1 VRPIPLRTRKA
12 QSLALTRRSASLPQ
26 EMKAKVGS
34 APSRSPE
41 RPEPDRGVSSFW
53 FKLGR
58 TLRTGPW
65 PTLLLFL
72 PPALLVFTLFVVL
85 PVSQSAY
92 YAFFNW
98 NGYGAPHNWVGFSNF
113 ERAFNDPI
121 LRNSLFNNLLV
132 VAVSAG
138 IQIPIALSLALMVS
152 DARRS
157 NLIFRAIFFIPYI
170 LAEIVVGLIWK
181 YLYDGE
187 YGLVATIGHWFG
199 WQPPFVLALPGW
211 AMAAVLL
218 VVVWKY
224 IGFHLA
230 LFIAGRQNVPN
241 DVIESAHIDGA
252 NRWQVTRHIILPM
265 MKPVI
270 LLSLFFSVLG
280 SFQLF
285 DLIIPLTGGDPLNST
300 HSMVSYLYTFGIKRM
315 RLGYGSAVALILFVI
330 CVAVMACYKRFLL
343 REGRAS

>member
-1 VRPIPLRTRKA
+1 MVVN
-12 QSLALTRRSASLPQ
+12 ALPCVHNRFGQAAAVPYHAPTQ
-26 EMKAKVGS
+26 EMKSGVGP
-34 APSRSPE
+34 APSVPQPAVAQRVSP
-41 RPEPDRGVSSFW
+41 FW
-53 FKLGR
+53 LKLGKAM
-58 TLRTGPW
+58 RTGPW
-65 PTLLLFL
+65 PTLFLFL

-98 NGYGAPHNWVGFSNF
+98 NGYGAPHTWVGFSNF
-113 ERAFNDPI
+113 ERAFNDAI

-138 IQIPIALSLALMVS
+138 IQVPIALWLALLVS

-181 YLYDGE
+181 YVYDGE
-187 YGLVATIGHWFG
+187 YGLVATICHWFG
-199 WQPPFVLALPGW
+199 WHAPFVLALPGW
-211 AMAAVLL
+211 AMAALLL

-241 DVIESAHIDGA
+241 DVIESAYIDGA

-270 LLSLFFSVLG
+270 LLSLFFSILG

-285 DLIIPLTGGDPLNST
+285 DLIIPLTGGEPLNST

-330 CVAVMACYKRFLL
+330 CVAVMAGYKRFLL
-343 REGRAS
+343 REDRSR

>member
-1 VRPIPLRTRKA
+1 MDAHECVATCA
-12 QSLALTRRSASLPQ
+12 RRDKVKD
-26 EMKAKVGS
+26 MKSQAGP
-34 APSRSPE
+34 APSVPSQEPALAQKASP
-41 RPEPDRGVSSFW
+41 FW
-53 FKLGR
+53 PKFGKAM
-58 TLRTGPW
+58 RTGPW
-65 PTLLLFL
+65 PTLALFL

-138 IQIPIALSLALMVS
+138 IQIPIALSLALIVS
-152 DARRS
+152 DPRRS
-157 NLIFRAIFFIPYI
+157 NLVFRAIFFIPYI

-199 WQPPFVLALPGW
+199 WHPPFVLALPGW

-241 DVIESAHIDGA
+241 DVIESARIDGA
-252 NRWQVTRHIILPM
+252 SRWQVTRHIVLPM

-285 DLIIPLTGGDPLNST
+285 DLIIPLTGGGPLNST
-300 HSMVSYLYTFGIKRM
+300 HSMVSYLYTFGIQRM
-315 RLGYGSAVALILFVI
+315 RLGYGSAVALILFVV
-330 CVAVMACYKRFLL
+330 CVVVMACYKRFLL
-343 REGRAS
+343 REDRAA

>member
-1 VRPIPLRTRKA
+1 
-12 QSLALTRRSASLPQ
+12 
-26 EMKAKVGS
+26 MKARAGS
-34 APSRSPE
+34 AQTVSPQG
-41 RPEPDRGVSSFW
+41 PELAGGVPSFW
-53 FKLGR
+53 LKLGR
-58 TLRTGPW
+58 ALRTGPW

-138 IQIPIALSLALMVS
+138 IQIPIALSLALIVS

-157 NLIFRAIFFIPYI
+157 NLVFRAIFFIPYI

-187 YGLVATIGHWFG
+187 YGLVATICHWFG
-199 WQPPFVLALPGW
+199 WRAPFVLALPGW

-241 DVIESAHIDGA
+241 DVIESARIDGA
-252 NRWQVTRHIILPM
+252 SRWQITRHIILPM

-315 RLGYGSAVALILFVI
+315 RLGYGSAVALILFII
-330 CVAVMACYKRFLL
+330 CVVVMVCYKRFLL
-343 REGRAS
+343 REDRAR

>member
-1 VRPIPLRTRKA
+1 MKSRVGSSPSASSPDAALEQKVSPLR
-12 QSLALTRRSASLPQ
+12 L
-26 EMKAKVGS
+26 
-34 APSRSPE
+34 
-41 RPEPDRGVSSFW
+41 
-53 FKLGR
+53 KLGKAM
-58 TLRTGPW
+58 RTGPW

-85 PVSQSAY
+85 PVSQSAF

-98 NGYGAPHNWVGFSNF
+98 NGYGSPHNWAGFSNF

-121 LRNSLFNNLLV
+121 LKNSLFNNLLV

-138 IQIPIALSLALMVS
+138 IQIPIALWLALIVS

-187 YGLVATIGHWFG
+187 YGLVATIYHWFG
-199 WQPPFVLALPGW
+199 RPAPFVLALPGW

-241 DVIESAHIDGA
+241 DVIESAYIDGA
-252 NRWQVTRHIILPM
+252 NRWQVTRHIILPIM
-265 MKPVI
+265 RPVI

-315 RLGYGSAVALILFVI
+315 RLGYGSAVALILFFI
-330 CVAVMACYKRFLL
+330 CVVVMFCYKRFLL
-343 REGRAS
+343 REDQAR

>member
-1 VRPIPLRTRKA
+1 MKSQAGPAQTVPSQRPA
-12 QSLALTRRSASLPQ
+12 LA
-26 EMKAKVGS
+26 KKV
-34 APSRSPE
+34 SP
-41 RPEPDRGVSSFW
+41 FW
-53 FKLGR
+53 LKLGR
-58 TLRTGPW
+58 AMRTGPW
-65 PTLLLFL
+65 PTLALFL

-98 NGYGAPHNWVGFSNF
+98 NGYGAPHNWVGLSNF

-138 IQIPIALSLALMVS
+138 IQIPIALWLALLVS
-152 DARRS
+152 DPRRS
-157 NLIFRAIFFIPYI
+157 NLVFRAIFFIPYI

-199 WQPPFVLALPGW
+199 WHPPFVLALPGW

-241 DVIESAHIDGA
+241 DVIESARIDGA
-252 NRWQVTRHIILPM
+252 NRWQITRHIVLPM

-285 DLIIPLTGGDPLNST
+285 DLIIPLTGGGPLNST
-300 HSMVSYLYTFGIKRM
+300 HSMVSYLYTFGIQRM
-315 RLGYGSAVALILFVI
+315 RLGYGSAVALILFII
-330 CVAVMACYKRFLL
+330 CVVVMACYKRFLL
-343 REGRAS
+343 REDRAN

>member
-1 VRPIPLRTRKA
+1 
-12 QSLALTRRSASLPQ
+12 
-26 EMKAKVGS
+26 MKARASS
-34 APSRSPE
+34 APSVSPQ
-41 RPEPDRGVSSFW
+41 RPELARGVSSFW
-53 FKLGR
+53 SKLGR
-58 TLRTGPW
+58 TLRAGPW
-65 PTLLLFL
+65 PILALFL

-121 LRNSLFNNLLV
+121 LQNSLFNNLLV
-132 VAVSAG
+132 V
-138 IQIPIALSLALMVS
+138 
-152 DARRS
+152 
-157 NLIFRAIFFIPYI
+157 
-170 LAEIVVGLIWK
+170 AEIVVGLIWK

-187 YGLVATIGHWFG
+187 YGLVGTICHWFG
-199 WQPPFVLALPGW
+199 WRAPFLLALPGW

-241 DVIESAHIDGA
+241 DVIESAYIDGA
-252 NRWQVTRHIILPM
+252 NRWQVTRHIVLPM
-265 MKPVI
+265 MRPVI

-330 CVAVMACYKRFLL
+330 CVVVMACYKRFLL
-343 REGRAS
+343 REDRAN

>member
-1 VRPIPLRTRKA
+1 
-12 QSLALTRRSASLPQ
+12 
-26 EMKAKVGS
+26 MKARASS
-34 APSRSPE
+34 APSVSPQ
-41 RPEPDRGVSSFW
+41 RPELARGVSSFW
-53 FKLGR
+53 SKLGR
-58 TLRTGPW
+58 TLRAGPW
-65 PTLLLFL
+65 PILALFL

-121 LRNSLFNNLLV
+121 LQNSLFNNLLV

-138 IQIPIALSLALMVS
+138 IQIPIALSLALIVS

-157 NLIFRAIFFIPYI
+157 NLI

-187 YGLVATIGHWFG
+187 YGLVGTICHWFG
-199 WQPPFVLALPGW
+199 WRAPFLLALPGW

-241 DVIESAHIDGA
+241 DVIESAYIDGA
-252 NRWQVTRHIILPM
+252 NRWQVTRHIVLPM
-265 MKPVI
+265 MRPVI

-330 CVAVMACYKRFLL
+330 CVVVMACYKRFLL
-343 REGRAS
+343 REDRAN

>member
-1 VRPIPLRTRKA
+1 
-12 QSLALTRRSASLPQ
+12 
-26 EMKAKVGS
+26 MKARASS
-34 APSRSPE
+34 APSVSPQ
-41 RPEPDRGVSSFW
+41 RPELARGVSSFW
-53 FKLGR
+53 SKLGR
-58 TLRTGPW
+58 TLRAGPW
-65 PTLLLFL
+65 PTLALFL

-138 IQIPIALSLALMVS
+138 IQIPIALSLALIVS

-187 YGLVATIGHWFG
+187 YGLVGTICHWFG
-199 WQPPFVLALPGW
+199 WPAPFLLALPGW

-241 DVIESAHIDGA
+241 DVIESAYIDGA
-252 NRWQVTRHIILPM
+252 NRWQVTRHIVLPM
-265 MKPVI
+265 MRPVI

-330 CVAVMACYKRFLL
+330 CVVVMACYKRFLL
-343 REGRAS
+343 REDRAN

>member
-1 VRPIPLRTRKA
+1 MDAHECVATCA
-12 QSLALTRRSASLPQ
+12 RRDKVKD
-26 EMKAKVGS
+26 MKSQAGP
-34 APSRSPE
+34 APSVPSQEPALAQKASP
-41 RPEPDRGVSSFW
+41 FW
-53 FKLGR
+53 PKFGKAM
-58 TLRTGPW
+58 RTGPW
-65 PTLLLFL
+65 PTLALFL

-98 NGYGAPHNWVGFSNF
+98 NGYGAPHSWVGFSNF
-113 ERAFNDPI
+113 ERALNDPI

-138 IQIPIALSLALMVS
+138 IQIPIALSLALLVS
-152 DARRS
+152 DPRRS
-157 NLIFRAIFFIPYI
+157 NLVFRAIFFIPYI

-199 WQPPFVLALPGW
+199 WHPPFVLALPGW

-218 VVVWKY
+218 VVIWKY

-241 DVIESAHIDGA
+241 DVIESARIDGA
-252 NRWQVTRHIILPM
+252 NRWQVTRHIVLPM

-285 DLIIPLTGGDPLNST
+285 DLIIPLTGGGPLNST
-300 HSMVSYLYTFGIKRM
+300 HSMVSYLYTFGIQRM
-315 RLGYGSAVALILFVI
+315 RLGYGSAVALILFVV
-330 CVAVMACYKRFLL
+330 CVVVMACYKRFLL
-343 REGRAS
+343 REDRAA

>member
-1 VRPIPLRTRKA
+1 MKSQVGPAQTVPSQRPALDRKVYPFW
-12 QSLALTRRSASLPQ
+12 LKFG
-26 EMKAKVGS
+26 KAM
-34 APSRSPE
+34 
-41 RPEPDRGVSSFW
+41 
-53 FKLGR
+53 
-58 TLRTGPW
+58 RTGPW
-65 PTLLLFL
+65 PTLALLL
-72 PPALLVFTLFVVL
+72 PPALLIFTLFVVL

-98 NGYGAPHNWVGFSNF
+98 NGYGAPHNWAGFSNF

-121 LRNSLFNNLLV
+121 LRNSLINNLLV

-138 IQIPIALSLALMVS
+138 IQIPIALWLALLVS
-152 DARRS
+152 DPRRS
-157 NLIFRAIFFIPYI
+157 NLVFRAIFFIPYI

-199 WQPPFVLALPGW
+199 WRPPFVLALPGW

-241 DVIESAHIDGA
+241 DIIESARIDGA
-252 NRWQVTRHIILPM
+252 NRWQVTRHIVLPM

-280 SFQLF
+280 SFQTF
-285 DLIIPLTGGDPLNST
+285 DLIIPLTGGGPLNST
-300 HSMVSYLYTFGIKRM
+300 HSMVSYLYTFGIQRM

-330 CVAVMACYKRFLL
+330 CVVVMACYKRFLL
-343 REGRAS
+343 REDRTN